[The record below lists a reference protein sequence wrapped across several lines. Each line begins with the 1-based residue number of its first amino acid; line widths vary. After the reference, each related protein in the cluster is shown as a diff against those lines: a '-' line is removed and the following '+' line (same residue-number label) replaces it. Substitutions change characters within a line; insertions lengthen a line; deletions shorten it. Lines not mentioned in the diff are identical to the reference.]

1 MHIRFGKD
9 FEEEPDEELGAMV
22 VPSLVRVHSAPKTA
36 TTHSILVQLE
46 SDIQRKAQENLAGK
60 PIDTILINQFKVVQ
74 EKGQRIQQ
82 EKDKED

>member
-1 MHIRFGKD
+1 MDVRYEDD
-9 FEEEPDEELGAMV
+9 FEDETNEELGAMV
-22 VPSLVRVHSAPKTA
+22 MAPLVGVHPSPKTS

-46 SDIQRKAQENLAGK
+46 NDIERKVQENLAGK
-60 PIDTILINQFKVVQ
+60 PINKLLINQFKAVQ

>member
-1 MHIRFGKD
+1 MDIRCD
-9 FEEEPDEELGAMV
+9 EHFEVETSEELGARVM
-22 VPSLVRVHSAPKTA
+22 PPLVGVHPLPKTS

-46 SDIQRKAQENLAGK
+46 NDIQRKAQENLAGK
-60 PIDTILINQFKVVQ
+60 PIDKLLINQFKAVQ